1 MKENKMG
8 LMPVHR
14 LLVTMSIPM
23 ILSMLVQALYNVVD
37 SMFVAQI
44 NENALTAVSLAFPL
58 QNFMIAIAVGTG
70 VGVNSLLSKTL
81 GEQKKDLANRIA
93 TNAILLALFSFI
105 FFAIFGILI
114 SRYFFTMQTD
124 VAQII
129 TYGSQYTTII
139 TVASLGFFLGMIIE
153 KVLAST
159 GKTTLTML
167 TQAAGAVINIIL
179 DPIFIFGFNMGV
191 PGAAIATVIGQTA
204 GAFLG
209 LYLNHTLNKE
219 VQIQWHHLKPELSII
234 KNIYAVGIPSIIMTS
249 VSSVMTFGMNKILI
263 SFSTTATAVFGIY
276 FKLQSFVYMPIFGIN
291 NGLVPILAYNFGAR
305 KPERITKTFKLAATY
320 ATAITTFGF
329 ILFQLFPSQLLGI
342 FNASDT
348 MLEIGIPAMKIISI
362 HFIFAG
368 FNIVCSSS
376 FQALR
381 HGMYSLWNSVLRQ
394 LLLLLPIAYFF
405 AQINA
410 FHFIWLAFPISEIT
424 CTFISVILLIR
435 IYKKQVKP
443 LAQ

>member
-58 QNFMIAIAVGTG
+58 QNLMIAIAVGTG

-93 TNAILLALFSFI
+93 TNAILLSFFSFI
-105 FFAIFGILI
+105 FFAIFGILV

-124 VAQII
+124 VEQII

-139 TVASLGFFLGMIIE
+139 TVASFGFFLGMMME
-153 KVLAST
+153 KLLAST

-167 TQAAGAVINIIL
+167 TQAAGAIINIIL
-179 DPIFIFGFNMGV
+179 DPVFIFGFHMGV

-204 GAFLG
+204 GAILG
-209 LYLNHTLNKE
+209 LYLNHSRNKE

-249 VSSVMTFGMNKILI
+249 VSSIMTFGMNKILI
-263 SFSTTATAVFGIY
+263 TFSTTATAVFGIY

-291 NGLVPILAYNFGAR
+291 NGLVPILAYNFGAK
-305 KPERITKTFKLAATY
+305 KPERITKTFKLAAIY
-320 ATAITTFGF
+320 ATAITTIGF

-342 FNASDT
+342 FNASPT
-348 MLEIGIPAMKIISI
+348 MLEIGIPAMKIISF
-362 HFIFAG
+362 HFILAG

-381 HGMYSLWNSVLRQ
+381 HGMYSLWNTVLRQ

-405 AQINA
+405 ARINA
-410 FHFIWLAFPISEIT
+410 FHFIWLAFPISEIV
-424 CTFISVILLIR
+424 CTFISIILLIR
-435 IYKKQVKP
+435 IYKKQIKP
-443 LAQ
+443 LEN